1 MPKRTKDVE
10 GKPKRKL
17 RPTLSP
23 EAQESRLIS
32 LAMDA
37 AESQLLDGTASSQ
50 IIAHFLKLGTAKAQL
65 ECEKLRKENA
75 LLEAKR
81 SHIESMER
89 SEELFK
95 KALAAFPKYQGRS
108 EESEEFDGVDE
119 YE

>member
-1 MPKRTKDVE
+1 MAKAKKDGE
-10 GKPKRKL
+10 IKPKRRL

-32 LAMDA
+32 LSMDA

-50 IIAHFLKLGTAKAQL
+50 IIVHFLKLGTVKAEL

-75 LLEAKR
+75 LLEAKK

-95 KALAAFPKYQGRS
+95 KALSAFSKYQGRTDVD
-108 EESEEFDGVDE
+108 EEYDE

>member
-1 MPKRTKDVE
+1 MAKANKEDET
-10 GKPKRKL
+10 KPKRRL

-23 EAQESRLIS
+23 EAQENRLIS
-32 LAMDA
+32 LSMDA

-50 IIAHFLKLGTAKAQL
+50 IIVHFLKLGTVKAEL

-75 LLEAKR
+75 LLEAKK

-95 KALAAFPKYQGRS
+95 KALTAFSKYQGRS
-108 EESEEFDGVDE
+108 DGSEEPDE